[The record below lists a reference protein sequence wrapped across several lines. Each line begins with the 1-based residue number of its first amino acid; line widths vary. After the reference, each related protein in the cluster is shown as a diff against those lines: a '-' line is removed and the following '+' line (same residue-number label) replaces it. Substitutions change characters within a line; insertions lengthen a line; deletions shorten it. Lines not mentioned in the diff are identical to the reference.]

1 VPDRDGRTL
10 ALAPRADE
18 QAIQS
23 QTIRFPAKLGVS
35 PAETSSDTRIEKS
48 WFENALV
55 SARKAAGVADAPG
68 DARLPVLIETHYLID
83 GDPHVD
89 RAIYE
94 VGYATS
100 HSLLGGTDV
109 HLRGLSRTGA
119 VASVD
124 AGQKRLDALWM
135 TRMAPKK

>member
-1 VPDRDGRTL
+1 
-10 ALAPRADE
+10 
-18 QAIQS
+18 
-23 QTIRFPAKLGVS
+23 
-35 PAETSSDTRIEKS
+35 
-48 WFENALV
+48 
-55 SARKAAGVADAPG
+55 
-68 DARLPVLIETHYLID
+68 VLIETHSLSD